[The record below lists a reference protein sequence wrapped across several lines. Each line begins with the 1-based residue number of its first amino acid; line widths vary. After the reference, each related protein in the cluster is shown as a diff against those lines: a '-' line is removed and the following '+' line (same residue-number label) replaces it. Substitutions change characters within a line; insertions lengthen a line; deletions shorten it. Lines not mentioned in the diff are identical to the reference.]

1 MSGFVD
7 LNRGGTHQL
16 RTVLSKN
23 KIVPAIKDA
32 AQIQN
37 LRFLRMGLV
46 RGACAVKSMFGAPWR
61 ASGSTSVC
69 RQKQRVWRAFGFVV
83 RLSGSTSTALN
94 RLRTFLTKMQVS
106 MQRTNVPDCQTSK
119 QYARVADSDGPNDII
134 SLQQQD
140 LTFSVAVM
148 GCALS
153 HYAAASGHLS
163 KTSGRRI
170 WLKICRAVFRMSSRG
185 LLDLGAAGG
194 AGAGTASKRGPIG
207 KAELE
212 STSSGLH
219 TSHRCGE
226 K

>member
-83 RLSGSTSTALN
+83 RLSGSTS
-94 RLRTFLTKMQVS
+94 RG
-106 MQRTNVPDCQTSK
+106 
-119 QYARVADSDGPNDII
+119 ADTETP
-134 SLQQQD
+134 
-140 LTFSVAVM
+140 
-148 GCALS
+148 
-153 HYAAASGHLS
+153 
-163 KTSGRRI
+163 
-170 WLKICRAVFRMSSRG
+170 
-185 LLDLGAAGG
+185 
-194 AGAGTASKRGPIG
+194 
-207 KAELE
+207 
-212 STSSGLH
+212 
-219 TSHRCGE
+219 
-226 K
+226 